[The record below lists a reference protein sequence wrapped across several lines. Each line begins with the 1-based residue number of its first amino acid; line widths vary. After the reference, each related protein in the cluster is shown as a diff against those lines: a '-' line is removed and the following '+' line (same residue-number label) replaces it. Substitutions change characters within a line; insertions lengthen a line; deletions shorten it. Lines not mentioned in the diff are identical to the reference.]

1 MRKANKEIRDQSV
14 IVGLLRS
21 CHVGRLAT
29 NGRDGWPMVKPV
41 NFAYENERI
50 YIHSALEGEKI
61 DDIKRDGRVCFETDL
76 PIAFVKARTQP
87 CEAEYLYRSVIVKGK
102 ASLVTDEAERAAA
115 FKGLMDKYQHEGGYG
130 AYLPEKLVRTGIIR
144 IDIKEMI
151 GKEGLGKEELRAR
164 ALEALE
170 KGFPL
175 PIIL

>member
-1 MRKANKEIRDQSV
+1 LPTTPVISADSLVVANRLRPVLLQLARELRREVHPLGVTGGQVSLLVAIRRAPGIGVRDLAMREGVSPAAMSRHVSRLAAAGLVRRLEGSGGDRRR
-14 IVGLLRS
+14 VGLEL
-21 CHVGRLAT
+21 
-29 NGRDGWPMVKPV
+29 
-41 NFAYENERI
+41 
-50 YIHSALEGEKI
+50 
-61 DDIKRDGRVCFETDL
+61 
-76 PIAFVKARTQP
+76 
-87 CEAEYLYRSVIVKGK
+87 
-102 ASLVTDEAERAAA
+102 TDEAERAAA